1 MSAGAVRLPYLQG
14 YPPELLDQVRALI
27 ASGRLAATVAAR
39 HPEAHEV
46 RTERALYDY
55 VTEMKARSM
64 RSAPP
69 LAKVAYDPTL
79 HIVRNALG
87 THSTVAR
94 VQGGRLKAKREIRV
108 AALFKE
114 APADFLRMIVVHE
127 LAHLKEREHDKAF
140 YALCSHMEPAYHQL
154 EFDLRLWLTAR
165 ELTPPAAPSPTTA
178 APRTSASR
186 STPAAPRASG
196 CGSRPR

>member
-1 MSAGAVRLPYLQG
+1 VGPKDASVKLPYLQG
-14 YPPELLDQVRALI
+14 YPADLLAQVQGLI
-27 ASGRLAATVAAR
+27 DAGRLAQTVAQR
-39 HPEAHEV
+39 HPDPHAV

-55 VTEMKARSM
+55 VSELKSRHM

-79 HIVRNALG
+79 HLVRNALG
-87 THSTVAR
+87 THSAVSR
-94 VQGGRLKAKREIRV
+94 VQGGRLKAKREIRI

-140 YALCSHMEPAYHQL
+140 YALCQHMEPDYHQL
-154 EFDLRLWLTAR
+154 EFDLRLWLTAQD
-165 ELTPPAAPSPTTA
+165 LA
-178 APRTSASR
+178 
-186 STPAAPRASG
+186 RADG
-196 CGSRPR
+196 GG

>member
-1 MSAGAVRLPYLQG
+1 MSAGAVLLPYLQG
-14 YPPELLDQVRALI
+14 YPPELLLQVRGLI
-27 ASGRLAATVAAR
+27 DAGRLAATVAKR
-39 HPEAHEV
+39 HPDAHEV
-46 RTERALYDY
+46 RTEGALYEY
-55 VTEMKARSM
+55 VMDLKARYM

-87 THSTVAR
+87 THSAVSR
-94 VQGGRLKAKREIRV
+94 VQGGRLKAKREIRI

-140 YALCSHMEPAYHQL
+140 YALCQHMEPDYHQL

-165 ELTPPAAPSPTTA
+165 ELGAL
-178 APRTSASR
+178 
-186 STPAAPRASG
+186 
-196 CGSRPR
+196 

>member
-1 MSAGAVRLPYLQG
+1 MSPILHLPHLRG
-14 YPPELLDQVRALI
+14 YPPEVLAKVHDLVQG
-27 ASGRLAATVAAR
+27 GRLARWVTQR
-39 HPEAHEV
+39 HPDAHEV

-55 VTEMKARSM
+55 VHALKASHM

-69 LAKVAYDPTL
+69 LAKVAYDPKL

-87 THSTVAR
+87 THSAVSR
-94 VQGGRLKAKREIRV
+94 VQGARLKAKREIRI

-140 YALCSHMEPAYHQL
+140 YALCLHMEPDYHQL

-165 ELTPPAAPSPTTA
+165 EMEVARAEPP
-178 APRTSASR
+178 R
-186 STPAAPRASG
+186 
-196 CGSRPR
+196 